1 MILDKIQK
9 NSFKYL
15 ENVKQVNLSPLKKDD
30 PTDMSSTY
38 LYDNIRSMF
47 INDRC
52 KPYDIYARE
61 GRFPKHIQ
69 NPVNTELFVDRKSDT
84 LLVIIGESWS
94 YCDNIIKA
102 VHSPKGMDAPAY
114 RTEFSFWGHL
124 ARALQADILVSTVP
138 GNCNPN
144 MLTSFVDLKNNI
156 LSNHSY
162 EKVYILFQITSPGR
176 DNSEYEQIEW
186 NKIPI
191 FTASKLYEG
200 LETQEASKYSF
211 RSWLEEYDNAIL
223 KQLST
228 TVSDIKNSEI
238 FVWKNFTRWNYTK
251 KPSNINIVPIVW
263 SEHTCYTHGIKV
275 PMPDSLEQTELF
287 TLFQKLRITKA
298 KSLKIKL
305 LDDQEHLYDFWK
317 DCSLSRPHPSP
328 LAHFSWFEYLLFATG
343 MYKAIE
349 GESGEHIHS

>member
-1 MILDKIQK
+1 MILDKIRE
-9 NSFKYL
+9 NKYRYL
-15 ENVKQVNLSPLKKDD
+15 GNVEQVNLSPLNKDD

-38 LYDNIRSMF
+38 LYDHIKSMF
-47 INDRC
+47 KNDRC
-52 KPYDIYARE
+52 KPYDIYGKE
-61 GRFPKHIQ
+61 GQFPKHIQ

-102 VHSPKGMDAPAY
+102 VHSPEGRDAPSY

-138 GNCNPN
+138 GNNNPN
-144 MLTSFVDLKNNI
+144 MMVSFEDLKNNI

-162 EKVYILFQITSPGR
+162 EKVYILFQITSLGR
-176 DNSEYEQIEW
+176 DNSAFGEIEW

-200 LETQEASKYSF
+200 LETQEASKYSV
-211 RSWLEEYDNAIL
+211 RGWLEEYDNAIL

-238 FVWKNFTRWNYTK
+238 CVWKNFTRWNYTK
-251 KPSNINIVPIVW
+251 KPSNINIIPIVW
-263 SEHTCYTHGIKV
+263 SEHICYTHGIKIQ
-275 PMPDSLEQTELF
+275 MPDSLEDLELF
-287 TLFQKLRITKA
+287 TIFQKLGITKA
-298 KSLKIKL
+298 KSQKIKL
-305 LDDQEHLYDFWK
+305 LDDQEHLYNFWHA
-317 DCSLSRPHPSP
+317 CSLSRPHPAP
-328 LAHFSWFEYLLFATG
+328 LAHLSWFKYLLFASG
-343 MYKAIE
+343 MYKRI
-349 GESGEHIHS
+349 GESSEHIHS